1 MKETYCIAG
10 LGNTGLTYAHTRHNV
25 GFDTAER
32 IAGHFQVS
40 LNKSLCRARL
50 AEVSLPGERRLV
62 IAQPQTLMNLSGEC
76 AADLLSWYKIEPD
89 HLLVLCDD
97 IDLPCG
103 RIRLRRA
110 GGPGTHNGLRNIVAL
125 LGRQDFPRLR
135 IGVGA
140 PPDGDLISWV
150 LGRPFIREEQEA
162 LHQALDR
169 AAEAALDWVEH
180 GVEHA
185 MTHFNGQQA

>member
-1 MKETYCIAG
+1 MKETYIICG
-10 LGNTGLTYAHTRHNV
+10 LGNTGLQYAHTRHNV
-25 GFDTAER
+25 GFDTAALVAER
-32 IAGHFQVS
+32 FQAS
-40 LNKSLCRARL
+40 LTRNLCRAHL
-50 AEVSLPGERRLV
+50 AEVRLPEERRLV
-62 IAQPQTLMNLSGEC
+62 IAQPQTLMNCSGEC
-76 AADLLSWYKIEPD
+76 AVELLSWYKCEPD

-103 RIRLRRA
+103 KIRMRRA

-125 LGRQDFPRLR
+125 MGRQDFARLR

-140 PPDGDLISWV
+140 PPNGDLISWV

-162 LHQALDR
+162 LASALHR
-169 AAEAALDWVEH
+169 AADAAIDWLEN

-185 MTHFNGQQA
+185 MSHFNG